1 MVPNYYITTPIYYV
15 NDVPHIVH
23 AYTTLACY
31 VIARFKRLDGFDV
44 FFLTGTD
51 EHGQKVEKA
60 AQDKNID
67 PKKFTDQVSENFRAL
82 SDVLNLDNDDFIRTT
97 EERHKTSV
105 QNLWQRLIDNDE
117 MYLSKYA
124 GWYSVRDEAFV
135 AENEITEVNGIK
147 FNSFGSELSWVE
159 EESYFFRLSKWQN
172 RLLELYDEVPDFVHP
187 KSRLNEVKSFVSG
200 GLRDLSVSRTTFN
213 WGIDV
218 PNDDKHIMY
227 VWLDALTNY
236 ISALG
241 FPDQNNDK
249 YKSFWPGIHVVG
261 KDILRF
267 HAVYWPAFLMAADLL
282 PPKQIVAH
290 GWWTNEGEK
299 ISKSLGNAIDPIE
312 LINLY
317 GLDQL
322 RYFLMREVPF
332 GNDGDFSKD
341 AMINRINGD
350 LSNNFGNLIQR
361 VLSFIFKNS
370 NQTIDFTNEILK
382 FDIYKNIT
390 SSESKLFELMDKYS
404 FDGYLKVIFAHLNDL
419 NTFVDRSAPWEL
431 RKTDQIKMKEVL
443 DQISICILKITQLL
457 APFIPNG
464 AERVY
469 SIFGLDSSY
478 LSFDKFDDIIEKKTI
493 KISKPEPI
501 FMRIDG

>member
-1 MVPNYYITTPIYYV
+1 MENKFYTTPIYYV
-15 NDVPHIVH
+15 NDKPHIGH
-23 AYTTLACY
+23 AYTSISVDVLK
-31 VIARFKRLDGFDV
+31 RFHKLKGIDTY
-44 FFLTGTD
+44 FLTGTD

-82 SDVLNLDNDDFIRTT
+82 SDILNLDNDDFIRTT

-117 MYLSKYA
+117 IYLSKYA

-227 VWLDALTNY
+227 VWLDALANY

-241 FPDQNNDK
+241 FPDQENDK
-249 YKSFWPGIHVVG
+249 YKTFWPGIHVVG

-267 HAVYWPAFLMAADLL
+267 HAVYWPAFLMAAGLL

-299 ISKSLGNAIDPIE
+299 ISKSLGNVIDPIE
-312 LINLY
+312 LIDLY

-370 NQTIDFTNEILK
+370 DQTIDFTDNILE
-382 FDIYKNIT
+382 FDIYKNII
-390 SSESKLFELMDKYS
+390 SSENKLNELMGKYS
-404 FDGYLKVIFAHLNDL
+404 FDGYLKVVFAHLNDL

-431 RKTDQIKMKEVL
+431 RKTNQIKMKEVL

-469 SIFGLDSSY
+469 SIFGLDNSY
-478 LSFDKFDDIIEKKTI
+478 LNFDKFNDIIEKKTI
-493 KISKPEPI
+493 KIFKPEPI